1 MPAEQPAVPPPA
13 PPPPIPHG
21 PPIALELAKRVAAA
35 AEAEARKNG
44 WPMAIAIT
52 EPTGALVHFLKM
64 DDVQYASIELAMVK
78 AKTAAIYRRPTKM
91 FTEALGNGHLM
102 FLTFPDLC
110 AAPGGLP
117 LGRRRQAD
125 RRDRRQRRR
134 RPPGRYRRA
143 SRRGGAASTF
153 RQSMLI
159 LAALATADHRRRSC
173 GDERR
178 EIRRRARAG
187 LRRPAA

>member
-64 DDVQYASIELAMVK
+64 DDVQYASIELAVVK
-78 AKTAAIYRRPTKM
+78 AKTAAIYRRPTRM
-91 FTEALGNGHLM
+91 FNEALGNGHLI

-117 LGRRRQAD
+117 LVFEGKLIGAIGISGGSGHQDDVVAQA
-125 RRDRRQRRR
+125 
-134 RPPGRYRRA
+134 GV
-143 SRRGGAASTF
+143 
-153 RQSMLI
+153 
-159 LAALATADHRRRSC
+159 AAL
-173 GDERR
+173 
-178 EIRRRARAG
+178 
-187 LRRPAA
+187 